1 VNFGEFNKLC
11 NSIVQKKYR
20 KEKYTK
26 LVSVPSLYK
35 KSCEQML
42 QGLSVNSQNHNS
54 DKQQLMAKLEIFIER
69 EYKMQIQAYKI

>member
-1 VNFGEFNKLC
+1 MC

-42 QGLSVNSQNHNS
+42 QGLSVNSQNYNS
-54 DKQQLMAKLEIFIER
+54 DKQQLMAKLETFIER